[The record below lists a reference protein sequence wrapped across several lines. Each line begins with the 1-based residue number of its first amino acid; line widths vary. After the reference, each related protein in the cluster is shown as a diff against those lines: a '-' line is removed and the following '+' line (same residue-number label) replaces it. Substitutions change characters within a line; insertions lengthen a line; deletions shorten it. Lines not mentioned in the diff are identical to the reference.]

1 MYRDNS
7 LIPSETVRLAALGFL
22 TEGRRSY
29 AELASDVRF
38 LSARLVGPSL
48 DLLGPSIEL
57 LKVEELA
64 VPDGDGLLAISE
76 RGRAE
81 LKRLLKATLRGPIGE
96 VNKLII
102 ALKLRF
108 LDALDRE
115 DQILQVEM
123 LAETFEQELTRLS
136 DLRGHLAENAGLL
149 LDWLDHDIA
158 QLGERIA
165 WFQALLARL
174 EAAQEE
180 ATARASE

>member
-1 MYRDNS
+1 
-7 LIPSETVRLAALGFL
+7 
-22 TEGRRSY
+22 
-29 AELASDVRF
+29 
-38 LSARLVGPSL
+38 GPR
-48 DLLGPSIEL
+48 IER

-64 VPDGDGLLAISE
+64 VPDGDGMLAISV
-76 RGRAE
+76 RGRTE

-149 LDWLDHDIA
+149 LEWLPPPHPPPP
-158 QLGERIA
+158 
-165 WFQALLARL
+165 
-174 EAAQEE
+174 
-180 ATARASE
+180 